1 MEKELLEMAAL
12 WRETARD
19 MIAKSEPASRSEM
32 VNQMLM
38 ACAQM
43 LEWKIKNSQPT
54 PVPEVSCRTNCD
66 THNT

>member
-1 MEKELLEMAAL
+1 METELLEMAAL

-43 LEWKIKNSQPT
+43 LEWKIKTASAK
-54 PVPEVSCRTNCD
+54 
-66 THNT
+66 

>member
-19 MIAKSEPASRSEM
+19 MIAKSEPASRTEM

-43 LEWKIKNSQPT
+43 LEWKIKNHADASASPASGIR
-54 PVPEVSCRTNCD
+54 PSYPDRP
-66 THNT
+66 